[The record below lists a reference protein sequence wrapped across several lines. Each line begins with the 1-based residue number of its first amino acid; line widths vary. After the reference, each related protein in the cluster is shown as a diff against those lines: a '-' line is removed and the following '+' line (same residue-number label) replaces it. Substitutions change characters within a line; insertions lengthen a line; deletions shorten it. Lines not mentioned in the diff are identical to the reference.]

1 MALTPAQH
9 QASDPAAHAWVEANA
24 GTGKT
29 HVLSTRVLRL
39 LLDGTP
45 PDKILC
51 LTYTRAAAAEMANR
65 VQQRLGQWA
74 VMADDDLT
82 QDLSGLNG
90 GGGGIDAE
98 ARARARGLFA
108 TVLELPRGLPI
119 QTIHAFCQS
128 LLGRFPVEAGVP
140 PTFTLLDERDSS
152 RYLVRA
158 RDQVLAQ
165 AQAAPDGILANAL
178 NVLAAAMSED
188 QFAAMLPKLVHQRRH
203 LRALAQRHGGGIAP
217 ALKRALGL
225 APQDSAPHLL
235 HAACADAAFDAAALT
250 RLAEALARGGK
261 SDRADAAR
269 LRAWLAANAAERTAQ
284 FSAYLRIYFTKD
296 QKPRSRTN
304 FPSKTARAGDPDIDS
319 LLDAETARLDTVL
332 DQCARAALAE
342 RSAALLQLGIALV
355 AGFDALKNAEG
366 LVDYDDLIHRA
377 QGLLSQA
384 EMAGWVLYKLD
395 GGIDHILIDEAQ
407 DTNPDQWQ
415 VVDHLLSEYF
425 AGEGARAAGRTV
437 FAVGDVKQSIYGF
450 QGAQPDLFGHYRQR
464 YQAKAGAA
472 EQAFHAETLDL
483 SFRSTQAVLDLVDAV
498 FAPEAVRH
506 QAARDGAAGLV
517 ALWPVEPPPQTPE
530 EDDWALP
537 QAAVEVSRAE
547 VRLADRIADQI
558 ALWLRTGEVL
568 PARGRRLRAGDIM
581 ILVRRRNSFSEAM
594 VRALKIRQV
603 PVAGIDRLRVN
614 ASLAVKDLLAL
625 ARFALLPED
634 DYNLAVAL
642 KGPMIGLDDDQLFQ
656 LAYDRKKQSL
666 WRRLRDM
673 AGDDPAFASAAGLLS
688 QLLDRADYATPFE
701 FFSRL
706 LNEGAR
712 RRQMLVRLGAEADD
726 PIDEFLGQCLA
737 YEGLHPPSL
746 EGFVA
751 WIDGAAQEIKR
762 DPEQDSDEVR
772 VMTVHGAKGLQ
783 APVVFLPDTCATPTL
798 KPELYPVDGSQG
810 APLLWYRKAED
821 RIGPLADARAAHE
834 DREVAEYRRLLYVAL
849 TRAEDR
855 LYIAGWDTKAKRPD
869 DCWYNAVADAMA
881 RLTGRDA
888 DSASHDDPLVH
899 ACPQTAPAKDS
910 QAPTRKVA
918 ATPLPDWAERPPP
931 PEPSPPRPLTPS
943 RFDEPVPAALSPV
956 ETALPMAAARGRL
969 IHKLLEHLPRL
980 APDRRGDAVARY
992 LSMPGHG
999 LDAMQAQSLADE
1011 VMALLSLPDM
1021 ARLMDPAG
1029 RSEVAVTARLGGYVL
1044 SGQIDRLVI
1053 GVDEILIADY
1063 KSNRAPPARV
1073 EAAPIAY
1080 IRQMAAYRAAIKALY
1095 PDRPIRCFLVWTHG
1109 PRLQMLPDRL
1119 MDDVLVTTALSAS

>member
-1 MALTPAQH
+1 MALTPAQF

-45 PDKILC
+45 ADKILC

-74 VMADDDLT
+74 VMADDALSRDLAA
-82 QDLSGLNG
+82 LNG
-90 GGGGIDAE
+90 DTIDAE
-98 ARARARGLFA
+98 TRDRARGLFA

-140 PTFTLLDERDSS
+140 PTFSLLDERDSA
-152 RYLVRA
+152 RYLIRA

-165 AQAAPDGILANAL
+165 AQAAPDG
-178 NVLAAAMSED
+178 VLAQALDVLAGAMSED
-188 QFAAMLPKLVHQRRH
+188 QFAGFLPKLVKQRRQ
-203 LRALAQRHGGGIAP
+203 LRALVARHGAGIAP
-217 ALKRALGL
+217 ALKRVLGL
-225 APQDSAPHLL
+225 PPQANRESLL
-235 HAACADAAFDAAALT
+235 QAACADTALEKQALT
-250 RLAEALARGGK
+250 RLADALAQGSPTDQG
-261 SDRADAAR
+261 RAAC
-269 LRAWLAANAAERTAQ
+269 LRAWLAARATERAAQ
-284 FSAYLRIYFTKD
+284 FSDYLGIYFTKEH
-296 QKPRSRTN
+296 KPRARKT
-304 FPSKTARAGDPDIDS
+304 FPSKAARAAEPEIDA
-319 LLDAETARLDTVL
+319 LLDAETARLELVL
-332 DQCARAALAE
+332 DQCARVALAE

-355 AGFDALKNAEG
+355 AGFDDLKNAEG

-377 QGLLSQA
+377 LDLLSA
-384 EMAGWVLYKLD
+384 ADMAGWVLYKLD

-407 DTNPDQWQ
+407 DTNPEQWQ

-425 AGEGARAAGRTV
+425 AGAGARAAGRTV
-437 FAVGDVKQSIYGF
+437 FAVGDIKQSIYGF
-450 QGAQPDLFGHYRQR
+450 QGAQPDLFSQYRQR
-464 YQAKAGAA
+464 YQTKAGAA
-472 EQAFHAETLDL
+472 DQAFHAATLDL

-498 FAPEAVRH
+498 FAPEGVRH
-506 QAARDGAAGLV
+506 QAARSGAAGLV
-517 ALWPVEPPPQTPE
+517 ALWPVEPPPETPE

-537 QAAVEVSRAE
+537 REGLDVSSAE

-558 ALWLRTGEVL
+558 ALWLRQGEML

-603 PVAGIDRLRVN
+603 PVAGIDRLQVN

-634 DYNLAVAL
+634 DYNLAVVL
-642 KGPMIGLDDDQLFQ
+642 KGPLIGLDDDQLFL
-656 LAYDRKKQSL
+656 LAYDRKKLGL
-666 WRRLRDM
+666 WRRLRDL
-673 AGDDPAFASAAGLLS
+673 AGEDPGFAKAAGLLS
-688 QLLDRADYATPFE
+688 QVLERADYATPFE
-701 FFSRL
+701 FFSKL
-706 LNEGAR
+706 LNEGGR
-712 RRQMLVRLGAEADD
+712 RRAMLVRLGAEADD

-751 WIDGAAQEIKR
+751 WIEGAAQEIKR

-798 KPELYPVDGSQG
+798 KPELYPADDSHG
-810 APLLWYRKAED
+810 APLLWYRKADD
-821 RIGPLADARAAHE
+821 RIGPLETARAAHE
-834 DREVAEYRRLLYVAL
+834 AREEKEHRRLLYVAL

-855 LYIAGWDTKAKRPD
+855 LYVAGWDRKTNRPAT
-869 DCWYNAVADAMA
+869 CWYNTVADAMA

-888 DSASHDDPLVH
+888 DTASHDDPLVH
-899 ACPQTAPAKDS
+899 ACPQTAPVQDS
-910 QAPTRKVA
+910 QAPAHALAT
-918 ATPLPDWAERPPP
+918 TPLPAWAQRPPP
-931 PEPSPPRPLTPS
+931 AEPTPPRPLTPS
-943 RFDEPVPAALSPV
+943 RFDEPVPAALSPI
-956 ETALPMAAARGRL
+956 EASRPMAAARGRL

-980 APDRRGDAVARY
+980 APERRADAIANY

-999 LDAMQAQSLADE
+999 LDAAQAQALGDE

-1029 RSEVAVTARLGGYVL
+1029 RSEVAITARLGPYAL

-1053 GVDEILIADY
+1053 GADEILIADY

-1073 EAAPIAY
+1073 DDAPLAY
-1080 IRQMAAYRAAIKALY
+1080 IRQMAAYRAAIRALY
-1095 PDRPIRCFLVWTHG
+1095 PDRQIRCFLVWTHG
-1109 PRLQMLPDRL
+1109 PQLQELPNRL
-1119 MDDVLVTTALSAS
+1119 MDDVMVTPAVAAS